1 MTSDYINIDINGFYG
16 PNDIRESLF
25 IGDLEKKNPIWRQRP
40 SWKWPP
46 LELCPPF
53 CEGHGG

>member
-25 IGDLEKKNPIWRQRP
+25 IGDLEKNPIWRWRP
-40 SWKWPP
+40 S
-46 LELCPPF
+46 
-53 CEGHGG
+53 